1 MFKELKGVLGAA
13 TVFGLAASGTACTT
27 VSPHTVEA
35 NNPQEFFYAGQTANS
50 YILLYLEK
58 NPPGSPGYEA
68 INLPKNTSLYYTVDG
83 EIYVGDKNGVPAIGG
98 FAKNYDG
105 YRYNGDLI
113 RDFARDK
120 GREVTSVM
128 RYGQVTPIAVRALL
142 EGQTISA
149 HKGYDF
155 SIHIEYFPDG
165 LRSDDQLFG
174 YRFGEETKSTIYS
187 ERCYYSY
194 NSIGEDFPKKFCNNS
209 ARAVRYLVSNYDSQ
223 TAKPYTPQ
231 GYANDFYTMDI
242 KAQVRPLK
250 APTVAK
256 PATPPS
262 P

>member
-1 MFKELKGVLGAA
+1 MFKELRNVLGAA

-58 NPPGSPGYEA
+58 NPPGSAGYEA
-68 INLPKNTSLYYTVDG
+68 LNLPKNTSLYYTVDG
-83 EIYVGDKNGVPAIGG
+83 EIYVGDKNGVPAMGA
-98 FAKNYDG
+98 FSKNHNG
-105 YRYNGDLI
+105 YRYNGNLI
-113 RDFARDK
+113 GDFARDK
-120 GREVTSVM
+120 GREVTAVM

-149 HKGYDF
+149 HKGYDY
-155 SIHIEYFPDG
+155 SVHREYFPDG

-174 YRFGEETKSTIYS
+174 YRYGEETEPYTYS

-194 NSIGEDFPKKFCNNS
+194 NSIGEDFPDAYCKNS
-209 ARAVRYLVSNYDSQ
+209 ARAVRFYASKYDSQ

-242 KAQVRPLK
+242 KAQVRSLN
-250 APTVAK
+250 APAGAK
-256 PATPPS
+256 PDTPPR